1 MDKGHRLEKNPLY
14 RIGEFEVTGFE
25 DLVKSVRGFIT
36 QNRINCR
43 MWFVV
48 FGVLLF
54 LVWIGYVFF
63 PNITGFGEYTPS
75 APNTERAKT
84 LWDFLVLLVIP
95 IVLSLGAWKIKET
108 EREIGLKIKET
119 ERTIAA
125 DKQYNAMLDTYLDRM
140 AELLLKKES
149 EGPHANENIE
159 KIARTRTRV
168 ILRRLDGERNAHVV
182 RLLSESEIIPLSDLL
197 FEGIDLQKADLEGI
211 NFVDA
216 ALTRAKLQG
225 ANLHGAKMLKA
236 NLQGA
241 NLQGANLQGADL
253 RKTKM
258 GESNLREA
266 NLQAAKM
273 QEAEMQEAK
282 MCQSVM
288 EKANLRSAKMQK
300 ADLSES
306 NLRGAIMVGADLRN
320 ANLRG
325 ADVKGTDFQWADLRG
340 ANLQDV
346 KNLDKNQLG
355 SAWIDDAQF
364 SEGMTPER
372 SLELPPPETGQ
383 DIVLR

>member
-1 MDKGHRLEKNPLY
+1 MDKGHRLEKNLLY

-95 IVLSLGAWKIKET
+95 IVLSLGT
-108 EREIGLKIKET
+108 RKIKET

-125 DKQYNAMLDTYLDRM
+125 DKQYNAMLDTYLDRI

-149 EGPHANENIE
+149 EGPHADENIG
-159 KIARTRTRV
+159 KIACTRTRV

-182 RLLSESEIIPLSDLL
+182 RLLSDSDLIPLSDPL
-197 FEGIDLQKADLEGI
+197 FEGIDLRKADLEGI
-211 NFVDA
+211 NFEDA
-216 ALTRAKLQG
+216 VLTRAKLQG
-225 ANLHGAKMLKA
+225 ANLQGA

-266 NLQAAKM
+266 NLQDAKM
-273 QEAEMQEAK
+273 QEAEIQEAEMYK
-282 MCQSVM
+282 SVM

-320 ANLRG
+320 ANLEG
-325 ADVKGTDFQWADLRG
+325 SDVKRTDFQWADLRG

-346 KNLDKNQLG
+346 KNLVKNQFDF
-355 SAWIDDAQF
+355 AWIDDAQF
-364 SEGMTPER
+364 SEGMTPEKA
-372 SLELPPPETGQ
+372 LELPPPETGQ